1 MNNPF
6 SLSGKTIMVTGANSG
21 IGAQCAIDCAAM
33 GARVVLVARNEE
45 RLQSVLLQMSGEG
58 HRYYVLD
65 LETLVDSSQ
74 DVGKKFMSHVVEEN
88 GKLDGLVHAAG
99 VEKTLPLKLLKP
111 QDYQHILNINAVSAF
126 ELVRQCNNKSFFND
140 GGHIVLIASITAV
153 IGRGGTAAY
162 AASKGAMVSAIRS
175 MVPELARKKITIN
188 CISPGT
194 ILTPLMQN
202 FLSTLSEEDYAKRVS
217 GFPLGL
223 GETTD
228 ISHACVYLLSDA
240 ARWITGQNLIIDGG
254 YTCL

>member
-6 SLSGKTIMVTGANSG
+6 SLSGKTILVTGASSG

-33 GARVVLVARNEE
+33 GARVVLMARNEE
-45 RLQSVLLQMSGEG
+45 RLQVVLQQMSGEG
-58 HRYYVLD
+58 HRYYVQD
-65 LETLVDSSQ
+65 LEALVDSPQ
-74 DVGKKFMSHVVEEN
+74 DAGKQFMSQVVEDN

-111 QDYQHILNINAVSAF
+111 QDYQHIMNVNTLSAF
-126 ELVRQCNNKSFFND
+126 ELVRQCSNKSFFND

-153 IGRGGTAAY
+153 IGRSGTAAY

-254 YTCL
+254 YTSL